1 MKKKI
6 FHNWGLK
13 LASLLLAFVIWF
25 LVAKFGDPI
34 VSVTFPNVRVSLTNT
49 ELLDNENKVFEIL
62 DNTDTVRVT
71 VRIPTSMRSQLR
83 ASDIV
88 AEADMNKL
96 TDINTIGISY
106 YVPNVDADSIS
117 GDHDFVRLSVEERMT
132 KWIRVQSKIL
142 GEVAEGY
149 MVAEELLLCLRHGI
163 FGVCRPE

>member
-62 DNTDTVRVT
+62 D
-71 VRIPTSMRSQLR
+71 
-83 ASDIV
+83 
-88 AEADMNKL
+88 
-96 TDINTIGISY
+96 
-106 YVPNVDADSIS
+106 
-117 GDHDFVRLSVEERMT
+117 LSL
-132 KWIRVQSKIL
+132 IHI
-142 GEVAEGY
+142 
-149 MVAEELLLCLRHGI
+149 
-163 FGVCRPE
+163 